1 MKHLLPKVLD
11 ILARAYDD
19 FITWAWVPPLSLE
32 KKLMLQEYAVRI
44 AAEAGLNSRLIAM
57 NNATAIVLQH
67 IPQVRIKITTLA
79 EIVRMHSDSPPFI
92 SNVKG
97 INEEEI
103 VIAIILACDA
113 KAGHPAYGT
122 LTYEERKTAEARA
135 AKQIAN
141 DIKAMSVVEFT
152 DMVKVAN
159 CAIF

>member
-44 AAEAGLNSRLIAM
+44 AAEARLNSRLIAM

-79 EIVRMHSDSPPFI
+79 EIVRMHSGSPPFI
-92 SNVKG
+92 SNGEDSELRYLLKS
-97 INEEEI
+97 
-103 VIAIILACDA
+103 A
-113 KAGHPAYGT
+113 
-122 LTYEERKTAEARA
+122 
-135 AKQIAN
+135 
-141 DIKAMSVVEFT
+141 
-152 DMVKVAN
+152 
-159 CAIF
+159 